1 MTKHPKPELSKDT
14 LPLYLLNM
22 NKEEL
27 VQLISESF
35 NKEQLV
41 TAIKNAFAE
50 SVPLTYDKMHLFF
63 KRKFKNES
71 N

>member
-22 NKEEL
+22 NKDEL
-27 VQLISESF
+27 AQLITESF
-35 NKEQLV
+35 NKEQLI

-50 SVPLTYDKMHLFF
+50 AVPLTYDKMHLFF

>member
-1 MTKHPKPELSKDT
+1 MTKHRKPELSKET
-14 LPLYLLNM
+14 LPLYLVNITKDEM
-22 NKEEL
+22 

-35 NKEQLV
+35 NKEQMI

-50 SVPLTYDKMHLFF
+50 AVPLTYDKMHLFF

>member
-22 NKEEL
+22 NKDEL
-27 VQLISESF
+27 IQLINESF
-35 NKEQLV
+35 NKQQMIS
-41 TAIKNAFAE
+41 AIKNAFAE
-50 SVPLTYDKMHLFF
+50 AVPLTYDRMQLFF
-63 KRKFKNES
+63 KKKFKNEQ